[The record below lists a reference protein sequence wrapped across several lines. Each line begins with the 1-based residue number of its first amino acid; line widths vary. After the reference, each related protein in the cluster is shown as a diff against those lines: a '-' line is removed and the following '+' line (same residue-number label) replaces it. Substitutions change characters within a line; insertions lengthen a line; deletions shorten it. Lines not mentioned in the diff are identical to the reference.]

1 MRSRFVPWGSPVL
14 VRIDRAAARPQY
26 SFGMFKGLWGSRWR
40 RTQRDPLGAALGS
53 LERQVMDIVW
63 DGTSFTVRDV
73 HARLSRPVAYTTVL
87 TTLDRLFKK
96 GFVARTREGRAFV
109 YTAARTRAEVEAAMA
124 SGVLGGLLSQ
134 GDAMPILSNLVDAVG
149 AQDGGAELLDALE
162 TLVRQR
168 RRQIEEQER

>member
-1 MRSRFVPWGSPVL
+1 
-14 VRIDRAAARPQY
+14 
-26 SFGMFKGLWGSRWR
+26 MFKGLWGSRWR
-40 RTQRDPLGAALGS
+40 RAERDPLGAALGS
-53 LERQVMDIVW
+53 LERQVMDVVW
-63 DGTSFTVRDV
+63 EGTAFTVRDV
-73 HARLSRPVAYTTVL
+73 HAKLTRPVAYTTVM

-134 GDAMPILSNLVDAVG
+134 GPDAAMPILSNLVDAVG

-162 TLVRQR
+162 ALVRTR
-168 RRQIEEQER
+168 RRQIEEK